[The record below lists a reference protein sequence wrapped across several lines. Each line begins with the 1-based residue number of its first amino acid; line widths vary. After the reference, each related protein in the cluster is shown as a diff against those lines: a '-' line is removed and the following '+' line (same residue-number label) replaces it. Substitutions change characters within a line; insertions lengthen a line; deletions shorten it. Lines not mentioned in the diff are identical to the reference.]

1 MLCKRHSSGIK
12 PAIQYFRYTVHI
24 LATLRTLDRHRINI
38 WSVKFYLCCLW
49 ITSLFCQFGTASDAL
64 PVSARALPD
73 IKWGTPVTVTGNC
86 PVLNVLQPVSE
97 TAGTDRFRNPV
108 DRIIISDEIILYR
121 GLLDVPGLSC
131 IVDQRLVT
139 SPAVWILMF
148 KLRCIKKLLSCTQIL

>member
-49 ITSLFCQFGTASDAL
+49 ITGLFCQLSTASDAL
-64 PVSARALPD
+64 SVSARTLPD
-73 IKWGTPVTVTGNC
+73 VKWSTPVTVTGNC
-86 PVLNVLQPVSE
+86 PVLNVFQPVSE
-97 TAGTDRFRNPV
+97 TSGTDGFRNPV
-108 DRIIISDEIILYR
+108 NSVVIADQIILYCS
-121 GLLDVPGLSC
+121 LFDVPGLSC
-131 IVDQRLVT
+131 IINQRLVT

-148 KLRCIKKLLSCTQIL
+148 KLRSIKQLLSGT

>member
-1 MLCKRHSSGIK
+1 M
-12 PAIQYFRYTVHI
+12 HI
-24 LATLRTLDRHRINI
+24 LTTLRTLDRNGVNV
-38 WSVKFYLCCLW
+38 WSVKFYLCRLW

-108 DRIIISDEIILYR
+108 DRGDTVCRYVGKRCRSGSIK
-121 GLLDVPGLSC
+121 GLEC
-131 IVDQRLVT
+131 
-139 SPAVWILMF
+139 
-148 KLRCIKKLLSCTQIL
+148 KKAAF

>member
-24 LATLRTLDRHRINI
+24 LATLRTLDRNGVNV
-38 WSVKFYLCCLW
+38 WSVKFYLCRLW
-49 ITSLFCQFGTASDAL
+49 ITSLFCQFGTASDTL

-86 PVLNVLQPVSE
+86 PVLNVFQPVSE
-97 TAGTDRFRNPV
+97 TSGTDGFRNPV
-108 DRIIISDEIILYR
+108 NSVVIADQIILYCS
-121 GLLDVPGLSC
+121 LFDVPGLSC
-131 IVDQRLVT
+131 IINQRLVT

-148 KLRCIKKLLSCTQIL
+148 KLRSIKQLLSGT